1 MPKLIAI
8 VAVAVYINGERTVV
22 LPGEEVTGLNAVDT
36 AELKRIGSIQDE
48 DEVLADKK
56 VADRLEKAA
65 GAEFAKARKAV
76 QATQAA
82 IEAPPAKE
90 TP

>member
-1 MPKLIAI
+1 MTKLIAV
-8 VAVAVYINGERTVV
+8 VAVAVYIGGARTVV
-22 LPGEEVTGLNAVDT
+22 QPGEEVTGLNAVDA
-36 AELKRIGSIQDE
+36 AELKRIGSVQDE

-56 VADRLEKAA
+56 TADRVEKTA

-82 IEAPPAKE
+82 IEAQA
-90 TP
+90 T